1 MGEVLRQPL
10 TFAHR
15 LVRRFQDV
23 RLQMLAAALAYYA
36 AFSLGPLLLLL
47 AGWLGVLL
55 RTNPE
60 LAAQYRRALD
70 DLLSQALPLQQN
82 TAGLVSHSFDTVLQE
97 LNQGALLRSALSF
110 LVLVWASG
118 NFFTSLQQALEVVFE
133 VPRVRGFWRKRLVA
147 VLLVLSV
154 ALVIAFEVVGGALL
168 SGLNE
173 LSRALAT
180 WLAGFNVHLPG
191 LPLGVRPGFALAST
205 RVLVAVLA
213 FMLTF
218 RYLPREKSTW
228 IGALLGALVSAL
240 GVLLVI
246 AFMGAREYCRM
257 ALPDL
262 LYESDRVLL
271 PLLIVLPVI
280 CSVFSR
286 LHDLTVPTGMLL
298 GFSALA
304 LYVLYHYGRF
314 EAPLF
319 IMSRTVLGLVYV
331 GFLAAHL

>member
-1 MGEVLRQPL
+1 MREILRHPL
-10 TFAHR
+10 LFGRR

-36 AFSLGPLLLLL
+36 TFSLGPLLLLF

-82 TAGLVSHSFDTVLQE
+82 TAGLVSHSFDAVLQE

-118 NFFTSLQQALEVVFE
+118 NFFTSLQQALEVVFD

-154 ALVIAFEVVGGALL
+154 ALVIAVEVVGGVLI

-173 LSRALAT
+173 FSRVLAQ
-180 WLAGFNVHLPG
+180 WLAGFNIHVPG
-191 LPLGVRPGFALAST
+191 LPVGARSGFAVGAART
-205 RVLVAVLA
+205 LVAVLA
-213 FMLTF
+213 FTLTF
-218 RYLPREKSTW
+218 RYLPREKSSW
-228 IGALLGALVSAL
+228 AGALLGALVSAF
-240 GVLLVI
+240 GVLLV
-246 AFMGAREYCRM
+246 RQ
-257 ALPDL
+257 ALL
-262 LYESDRVLL
+262 LTFNAERFNVVYGFITSLVALL
-271 PLLIVLPVI
+271 LWLY
-280 CSVFSR
+280 
-286 LHDLTVPTGMLL
+286 
-298 GFSALA
+298 LA
-304 LYVLYHYGRF
+304 LMLFLVGALVAAELSAWSRAGGRPTDLS
-314 EAPLF
+314 ESP
-319 IMSRTVLGLVYV
+319 G
-331 GFLAAHL
+331 

>member
-1 MGEVLRQPL
+1 MGEILRQPL
-10 TFAHR
+10 TFGRR

-36 AFSLGPLLLLL
+36 TFSLGPLLLLL

-97 LNQGALLRSALSF
+97 LNQGALLRSALSL

-118 NFFTSLQQALEVVFE
+118 NFFTSLQQALEVVFD
-133 VPRVRGFWRKRLVA
+133 VPHVRGFWRKRLVA

-154 ALVIAFEVVGGALL
+154 ALVIAFEVVGGALV

-173 LSRALAT
+173 LSRALAG

-191 LPLGVRPGFALAST
+191 LPLGVRPGLALAT
-205 RVLVAVLA
+205 IRIVVAVLA

-228 IGALLGALVSAL
+228 AGASLGALVSAL
-240 GVLLVI
+240 GVLLV
-246 AFMGAREYCRM
+246 RW
-257 ALPDL
+257 ALL
-262 LYESDRVLL
+262 LTFNAERFNVVYGFITSLVALL
-271 PLLIVLPVI
+271 LWLY
-280 CSVFSR
+280 
-286 LHDLTVPTGMLL
+286 
-298 GFSALA
+298 LA
-304 LYVLYHYGRF
+304 LM
-314 EAPLF
+314 LF
-319 IMSRTVLGLVYV
+319 LVGALVAAELSAWSRAGGPPVDLSDSPG
-331 GFLAAHL
+331 

>member
-1 MGEVLRQPL
+1 MGEILRQPL
-10 TFAHR
+10 TFGRR

-36 AFSLGPLLLLL
+36 TFSLGPLLLLL

-70 DLLSQALPLQQN
+70 DLVSQALPLQQN

-97 LNQGALLRSALSF
+97 LNQGALLRSALSL

-118 NFFTSLQQALEVVFE
+118 NFFTSLQQALEVVFD

-154 ALVIAFEVVGGALL
+154 ALVIAFEVVGGALV

-191 LPLGVRPGFALAST
+191 LPLGAQSGLALAVI
-205 RVLVAVLA
+205 RIVVAVLA
-213 FMLTF
+213 FTLTF

-228 IGALLGALVSAL
+228 AGALLGALVSAL
-240 GVLLVI
+240 GVLLV
-246 AFMGAREYCRM
+246 RW
-257 ALPDL
+257 ALL
-262 LYESDRVLL
+262 LTFNAERFNVVYGFITSLVALL
-271 PLLIVLPVI
+271 LWLY
-280 CSVFSR
+280 
-286 LHDLTVPTGMLL
+286 
-298 GFSALA
+298 LA
-304 LYVLYHYGRF
+304 LM
-314 EAPLF
+314 LF
-319 IMSRTVLGLVYV
+319 LVGALVAAELSAWSRAG
-331 GFLAAHL
+331 GPPAEPSDSPG

>member
-1 MGEVLRQPL
+1 MREVLRQPL
-10 TFAHR
+10 TFGRR

-36 AFSLGPLLLLL
+36 TFSLGPLLLLL

-133 VPRVRGFWRKRLVA
+133 VPHVRGFWRKRLVA

-154 ALVIAFEVVGGALL
+154 ALVIAFEVVGGALV

-173 LSRALAT
+173 VSRALAN

-205 RVLVAVLA
+205 RILVAVLA
-213 FMLTF
+213 FTLTF

-228 IGALLGALVSAL
+228 AGALLGALVSAL
-240 GVLLVI
+240 GVLLV
-246 AFMGAREYCRM
+246 RW
-257 ALPDL
+257 ALL
-262 LYESDRVLL
+262 LTFNAERFNVVYGVITSLVALL
-271 PLLIVLPVI
+271 LWLY
-280 CSVFSR
+280 
-286 LHDLTVPTGMLL
+286 
-298 GFSALA
+298 LA
-304 LYVLYHYGRF
+304 LM
-314 EAPLF
+314 LF
-319 IMSRTVLGLVYV
+319 LVGALVAAELSAWSRAGGPPADLSDSPG
-331 GFLAAHL
+331 